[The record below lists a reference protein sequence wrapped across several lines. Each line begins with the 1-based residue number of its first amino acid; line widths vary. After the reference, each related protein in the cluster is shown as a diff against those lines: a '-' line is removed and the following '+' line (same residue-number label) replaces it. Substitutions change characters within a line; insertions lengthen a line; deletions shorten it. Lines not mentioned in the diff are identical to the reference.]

1 MAGKKGDSFVLEIKE
16 KSMRK
21 NKAWISLSTIFL
33 LALMLNQAHA
43 GVIFGVGATFPKQ
56 VYQEWGKQYKAET
69 GSSLAYFAQGSGKGI
84 EAISSGKADF
94 GASDKPLTP
103 EELERD
109 RLVQFPVL
117 IGGIVPV
124 VNIRKIGDGQLQL
137 DGTTL
142 ADIYLGKI
150 RRWNDPAIV
159 ALNPG
164 LVLPDDAINVL
175 YRSDKSGSTFVLTD
189 YLSKVSG
196 EWKAALGAATA
207 VAWKVGEGAEGGD
220 NLARKVGAT
229 PNSIGYLDP
238 AVVQERHLA
247 SVKMRNRDGKFVGP
261 NQASFAAAA
270 KSAEWNPSNGFNQ
283 SLTDQIGAESWPLAT
298 ATYIVISRSPAE
310 AAGTEEALKYFDWTF
325 RKGNAI
331 AQNLGFVLIPADT
344 MQSVRDS
351 WKAQIRDR
359 AGRPLWK

>member
-1 MAGKKGDSFVLEIKE
+1 MKKDRTWL
-16 KSMRK
+16 
-21 NKAWISLSTIFL
+21 SLSAIFL
-33 LALMLNQAHA
+33 LALMLNQAQA

-56 VYQEWGKQYKAET
+56 VYQEWGKQYKSET
-69 GSSLAYFAQGSGKGI
+69 GLSLAYFAQGSGKGI

-109 RLVQFPVL
+109 RLIQFPVL

-124 VNIRKIGDGQLQL
+124 VNIKKIGDGQLQL
-137 DGTTL
+137 DGVIL

-150 RRWNDPAIV
+150 RRWNDQAIV

-164 LVLPDDAINVL
+164 LALPDEAIEVMH
-175 YRSDKSGSTFVLTD
+175 RSDISGSTFVLTD
-189 YLSKVSG
+189 YLSKVSS
-196 EWKAALGAATA
+196 EWKTTMGAATA
-207 VAWKVGEGAEGGD
+207 ATWKVGEGVDGGD
-220 NLARKVGAT
+220 NLAKKIGNT

-238 AVVQERHLA
+238 AVVQQRHLA
-247 SVKMRNRDGKFVGP
+247 VVKTRNRDGKYVSP

-270 KSAEWNPSNGFNQ
+270 QSADWNPSNGFNQ
-283 SLTDQIGAESWPLAT
+283 SLTDQAGSESWPLAT
-298 ATYIVISRSPAE
+298 ATYIVLSRSPAE

-325 RKGNAI
+325 RKGNVI

-344 MQSVRDS
+344 MRSVRDS

-359 AGRPLWK
+359 SGRPLWK